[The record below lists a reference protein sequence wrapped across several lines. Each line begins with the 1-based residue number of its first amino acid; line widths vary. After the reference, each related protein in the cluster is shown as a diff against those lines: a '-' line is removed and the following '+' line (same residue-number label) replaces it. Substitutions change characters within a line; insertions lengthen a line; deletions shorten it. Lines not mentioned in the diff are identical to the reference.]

1 MSHGSRGFRGF
12 RELARIHAKRSAIP
26 TPRIRPLASP
36 PRHRSDCTLCG
47 SSDVRA
53 DEAHDGGLWL
63 LGECGRCGHR
73 WTAGPF
79 DGPLPAPAM
88 VRPVPSAAEQAGI
101 SVA

>member
-1 MSHGSRGFRGF
+1 MAPKARS
-12 RELARIHAKRSAIP
+12 LA
-26 TPRIRPLASP
+26 PRIRPLAP
-36 PRHRSDCTLCG
+36 RPRHRSDCALCG
-47 SSDVRA
+47 SPDVQA

-101 SVA
+101 VAA